1 MKSLSSGDSF
11 EGITAFNSQSEH
23 AMPIPFHSTVNSALI
38 IIKSCFYASINCIF
52 HHFHPAHGRR
62 PEARD
67 VDPWWEYGTVEEL
80 PGAAGPQPARIV
92 KLGTAGALKAAYA
105 DPPGTSA
112 SLAAGPAWR
121 TTAFA
126 PDGLCRE
133 TTPPARPDSSG
144 QKNRHSCIGAS
155 RLRVK
160 SVISARP
167 SSAHKRRTQEREPWT
182 PTRMRHGRRATRK
195 TPLNSLRVSAPLWF
209 GP

>member
-38 IIKSCFYASINCIF
+38 IIKSCFYAPINCIF

-67 VDPWWEYGTVEEL
+67 TDPWWEYGTVEGL

-92 KLGTAGALKAAYA
+92 KLGTASARKAAYA

-112 SLAAGPAWR
+112 CLAAGPAWR
-121 TTAFA
+121 TTAVA
-126 PDGLCRE
+126 LDGLCRE
-133 TTPPARPDSSG
+133 TTPPARPEGYGEKVSVSHQNFAASRETPDFGPTGSSG
-144 QKNRHSCIGAS
+144 CRPTHEP
-155 RLRVK
+155 RV
-160 SVISARP
+160 A
-167 SSAHKRRTQEREPWT
+167 
-182 PTRMRHGRRATRK
+182 
-195 TPLNSLRVSAPLWF
+195 VSAEDFYCQSHISKILGCSTCRRLTGF
-209 GP
+209 